1 MSGNL
6 FKWTALGRQSRTAG
20 WYTNRRVLHQ
30 MDNAIA
36 GFRNPFFDSWRRRR
50 RFEEYEKREIPVRQ
64 QVPRI
69 RHVRYPGTRE
79 NPFHRKPDCLPGKG
93 EVLEPT
99 RIQPPRNSMC
109 FSVIRFFSS
118 SSTGGGSGE
127 PPEDREGKLIKFPV
141 GSRSEKP
148 KTGKVEVP
156 PIKKSSQSDCLAGLS
171 AKSSVKEL
179 TPDNQTTK
187 ALDQSGN
194 DGRDDPENLVL
205 RSFAEHLNSIG
216 NDPSGIQSQPP
227 ERSQSGRNPPTGS
240 KPPTKPP
247 SGPKNPSGP
256 RNPFHPPTK
265 KFKHPSKGDK
275 PPTGG
280 KPPVKPPTP
289 SKSPSKPT
297 VSKPHGKSPTASK
310 PPSKPP
316 TGSTPPSKP
325 PTASK
330 PPSKPPSKQPTGS
343 TPPSKPPTGSK
354 PPSKPPTGSEPP
366 SKPPT
371 GSKPPSKPPT
381 GSKPPVKPPTA
392 SKPPGPSPPGAK
404 APTGGPDKKGGAGG
418 KSGQDMGGSRVITLM
433 PGDGIGP
440 EISMAVIKIL
450 EAAKA
455 PLIFEPVDV
464 TPVINSK
471 GQTGVP
477 EQVIESMNRTKVG
490 LKGPLM
496 TPVGTGFRSLNL
508 TLRQLFNLYANIRP
522 CRSLPGVETIYGDV
536 DIVTIREN
544 TEGEYSGIEHTLV
557 NGVVQSIKLITRNAS
572 LRVAEYTFQYA
583 LAMKRKKVTAVA
595 ESQVMRMSDGLF
607 LRCVR
612 EMAAKYKSKLD
623 QAGITYEESTM
634 TTVCLNIVQD
644 PRRYDMLV
652 LPNLYGDIISDTC
665 AGLIGGLG
673 LTPSGNVGTNGAI
686 FESVHGTAPDI
697 AGKDLANPTALL
709 LSSVMMLHYVG
720 LHEHADNIEQAVL
733 KTIKDDNIR
742 TMDLGGKAKC
752 SEYTDALIK
761 NLK

>member
-1 MSGNL
+1 
-6 FKWTALGRQSRTAG
+6 
-20 WYTNRRVLHQ
+20 
-30 MDNAIA
+30 
-36 GFRNPFFDSWRRRR
+36 
-50 RFEEYEKREIPVRQ
+50 
-64 QVPRI
+64 
-69 RHVRYPGTRE
+69 
-79 NPFHRKPDCLPGKG
+79 
-93 EVLEPT
+93 
-99 RIQPPRNSMC
+99 
-109 FSVIRFFSS
+109 
-118 SSTGGGSGE
+118 
-127 PPEDREGKLIKFPV
+127 
-141 GSRSEKP
+141 
-148 KTGKVEVP
+148 
-156 PIKKSSQSDCLAGLS
+156 
-171 AKSSVKEL
+171 
-179 TPDNQTTK
+179 
-187 ALDQSGN
+187 
-194 DGRDDPENLVL
+194 
-205 RSFAEHLNSIG
+205 
-216 NDPSGIQSQPP
+216 
-227 ERSQSGRNPPTGS
+227 
-240 KPPTKPP
+240 
-247 SGPKNPSGP
+247 
-256 RNPFHPPTK
+256 
-265 KFKHPSKGDK
+265 
-275 PPTGG
+275 
-280 KPPVKPPTP
+280 
-289 SKSPSKPT
+289 
-297 VSKPHGKSPTASK
+297 
-310 PPSKPP
+310 
-316 TGSTPPSKP
+316 
-325 PTASK
+325 
-330 PPSKPPSKQPTGS
+330 
-343 TPPSKPPTGSK
+343 
-354 PPSKPPTGSEPP
+354 
-366 SKPPT
+366 
-371 GSKPPSKPPT
+371 
-381 GSKPPVKPPTA
+381 
-392 SKPPGPSPPGAK
+392 
-404 APTGGPDKKGGAGG
+404 
-418 KSGQDMGGSRVITLM
+418 
-433 PGDGIGP
+433 
-440 EISMAVIKIL
+440 MAVIKIL

-464 TPVINSK
+464 TPVINSR

-612 EMAAKYKSKLD
+612 EMAAKYKNKLD
-623 QAGITYEESTM
+623 KAGITYEESTM

-709 LSSVMMLHYVG
+709 LSSVMMLHYIG
-720 LHEHADNIEQAVL
+720 MHEHADNIEQAVL